1 MTFEHQWSSHYK
13 ENDRLPERRGTYL
26 SEFLIFTRTAKA
38 KAHPLTK
45 HLSMRSIEYFFELYA
60 FILLTSTLV
69 LDIIYTRTKDVN

>member
-38 KAHPLTK
+38 HPISVFGIALR
-45 HLSMRSIEYFFELYA
+45 LSTVVLIYNLFYEYKKKIRLAPLSIS
-60 FILLTSTLV
+60 LLQL
-69 LDIIYTRTKDVN
+69 L

>member
-38 KAHPLTK
+38 HPLPHETLIDAI
-45 HLSMRSIEYFFELYA
+45 HRIFF
-60 FILLTSTLV
+60 
-69 LDIIYTRTKDVN
+69 